1 MCEREGMCRQPFFL
15 FPVVRLLRLLIT
27 SLSTPQCSDCFIVLA
42 PMYVSLCAEHFAG
55 AKRHPSDESSLITHH

>member
-1 MCEREGMCRQPFFL
+1 MQTALFL

-27 SLSTPQCSDCFIVLA
+27 SLNTPQCSDCFLVLA

-55 AKRHPSDESSLITHH
+55 VKRQPSDEPSLITHH